1 MKNLLIALFL
11 TAAASAFAVDYKTQV
26 VPILRIKC
34 YECHSVAKG
43 KEKGDVALDTDEKM
57 KANMGPGSHI
67 VPGEP
72 MKSTLFIN
80 LKLPDDD
87 DDVMPPKGKNRLN
100 DAELAIIEGWIKE
113 GANLGPG
120 GAAPAT
126 AAATPPAAPAAGAA
140 APQAWTNAEGKVI
153 QAIFMGLQGDGV
165 LLKIPETGVTHI
177 VPLSKLSPESQAQ
190 AKAAK

>member
-1 MKNLLIALFL
+1 MKKLTLALFL
-11 TAAASAFAVDYKTQV
+11 ASAASACAVDYKSQV

-43 KEKGDVALDTDEKM
+43 KEKGDVALDTDEKL
-57 KANMGPGSHI
+57 KAAMGPGGHI
-67 VPGEP
+67 VPGDP
-72 MKSTLFIN
+72 GKSTMYLN

-113 GANLGPG
+113 GANLGAG
-120 GAAPAT
+120 AAAPAT
-126 AAATPPAAPAAGAA
+126 AAAPAA
-140 APQAWTNAEGKVI
+140 APGGAQSWTNSEGKVI
-153 QAIFMGLQGDGV
+153 EAVFMGLQGDGV
-165 LLKIPETGVTHI
+165 LLKIPSTGVTHI